1 MRALLFAFLAAAV
14 AAGAAAQE
22 PRTREDCERIAN
34 YSPSSGQKGK
44 DVVWVPTQDEAVATM
59 LRMAGAGP
67 RDFLVDLGAGDGK
80 IVIGAARLFGARAL
94 GIEYNPDMVRLAQ
107 CLVRAE
113 GAAGLASVVE
123 GDIFRYDFSRADVV
137 TMYLL
142 PDLNLCIR
150 HRVLAMRP
158 GVRVVSNNYHMGEWE
173 ADESTVTDEIA
184 VYKWVVPARV
194 GGAWSFR
201 PAAGGDASF
210 QVRLGQAFQKID
222 GEVGIGESRH
232 PLLAPVLRGDEIRF
246 SFNDGKGIR
255 QDFTGKVAGREIA
268 GELRS
273 PSRALVRIVGTLQG
287 APQAA
292 PWAEMAP
299 DCGRFYAP

>member
-1 MRALLFAFLAAAV
+1 VRAIVFAFLAAAV

-44 DVVWVPTQDEAVATM
+44 DVVWVPTKDEAVATM
-59 LRMAGAGP
+59 LRMAGVGP
-67 RDFLVDLGAGDGK
+67 RDFVVDLGAGDGK
-80 IVIGAARLFGARAL
+80 IAIAAARSGARAT
-94 GIEYNPDMVRLAQ
+94 GIEYNPDMVRFAQ
-107 CLVRAE
+107 CLVRAA
-113 GAAGLASVVE
+113 GASERASVIE

-142 PDLNLCIR
+142 PDLNLCVR

-173 ADESTVTDEIA
+173 ADETTVTDEIA

-194 GGAWSFR
+194 GGEWSFR
-201 PAAGGDASF
+201 PAAGGEASF
-210 QVRLGQAFQKID
+210 QVRFGQAFQKID
-222 GEVGIGESRH
+222 GEVGIAQSRH
-232 PLLAPVLRGDEIRF
+232 PLLAPVLRGGDIRF

-255 QDFTGKVAGREIA
+255 QEFTGKVAGREIA

-273 PSRALVRIVGTLQG
+273 PSAVRALRGPPTRS
-287 APQAA
+287 PRRR
-292 PWAEMAP
+292 P
-299 DCGRFYAP
+299 RFARRARRRPASG